1 MTVMEVPP
9 TVQTW
14 LACGPPMV
22 VGEEAAL
29 AVSSATFEA
38 VDPSTGETIAH
49 VPRGDHE
56 DVDRAVEVAR
66 RAFEDSRWGGLR
78 PGKRA
83 EILTT
88 VADRIRQH
96 MDELAYLESWET
108 GKPLRQASAEI
119 WLAADTFRYYAGWPT
134 KVAGTTL
141 ATRGD
146 AFAFTT
152 REPVGVCGAITAWNF
167 PFLLAAWKVAPAL
180 AFGNTVVLKP
190 SELASLTSIRLAELC
205 RDAGVPPGVV
215 NVVTGLG
222 TETGAPLAAHPD
234 VDKIA
239 FTGSTAVGREILRAS
254 VANLKRVSLELGG
267 KSPNVIFPDADLQ
280 RAAVSSLRGVFLNS
294 GQMCTAGSRI
304 LVHADI
310 QEEFTDALRS
320 AAEAMRLGPGRDP
333 ATELGPLISAAQQ
346 DRVRHYIRTGLA
358 DGARMVTG
366 GDDAHLPNRG
376 FFVAPT
382 IFTDVGNDML
392 IAREEIFGPVGA
404 VIPFRDAE
412 EAVSIANDTRYGLAA
427 AVWTRD
433 VSTAHRMVRRLRA
446 GTVWVNDYGV
456 LDPAVPFGGFRE
468 SGHGREL
475 GAESIELYTET
486 KAAWFHID
494 EP

>member
-1 MTVMEVPP
+1 MTVMEVPSEV
-9 TVQTW
+9 TTW
-14 LACGPPMV
+14 LAGGPPMV
-22 VGEEAAL
+22 IGGDAAP
-29 AVSSATFEA
+29 AASGATFES
-38 VDPSTGETIAH
+38 VDPSSGETIANL
-49 VPRGDHE
+49 PRGDQR
-56 DVDRAVEVAR
+56 DVNRAVEAAR
-66 RAFEDSRWGGLR
+66 QAFEDGRWRSLR
-78 PGKRA
+78 PGKRG
-83 EILTT
+83 EILNA
-88 VADRIRQH
+88 VADQIRQH
-96 MDELAYLESWET
+96 LDELAYLESWDT

-119 WLAADTFRYYAGWPT
+119 WLAGDSFRYYAGWPT
-134 KVAGTTL
+134 KVAGATL
-141 ATRGD
+141 ATRED

-152 REPVGVCGAITAWNF
+152 KDPVGVCGAITAWNF

-190 SELASLTSIRLAELC
+190 SELASLSSIRLAELC

-215 NVVTGLG
+215 NVVTGVG

-254 VANLKRVSLELGG
+254 ASNLKRVSLELGG
-267 KSPNVIFPDADLQ
+267 KSPNIVFPDADLQ
-280 RAAVSSLRGVFLNS
+280 RAAAGSLRGVFLNS

-310 QEEFTDALRS
+310 ADEFTDALRS

-333 ATELGPLISAAQQ
+333 ATQLGPLISAAQQ
-346 DRVRHYIRTGLA
+346 DRVRRYIHAGLA
-358 DGARMVTG
+358 DGARLVTG
-366 GDDAHLPNRG
+366 GEHAPLPDQG

-382 IFTDVGNDML
+382 IFTDVGNDMS

-404 VIPFRDAE
+404 VIAFRDVA

-433 VSTAHRMVRRLRA
+433 VSTAHQLVRRLRA

-456 LDPAVPFGGFRE
+456 LDPAVPFGGFAE

-475 GAESIELYTET
+475 GAESMELYTET